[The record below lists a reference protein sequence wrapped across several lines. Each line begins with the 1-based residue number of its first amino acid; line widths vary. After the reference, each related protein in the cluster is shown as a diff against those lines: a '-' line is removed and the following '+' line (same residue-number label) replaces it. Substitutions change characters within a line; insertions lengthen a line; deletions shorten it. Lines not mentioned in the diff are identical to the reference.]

1 MQFDSFSAF
10 IDMGGYSFYVW
21 LSYGVSLLL
30 LTVLYVTSKSNHNKT
45 KQLIAKRLKR
55 EDKLRQAAKLNAER
69 NSSAPPKK

>member
-30 LTVLYVTSKSNHNKT
+30 LAVLYTSSKSNHNKT
-45 KQLIAKRLKR
+45 KQLIAKRLRR
-55 EDKLRQAAKLNAER
+55 EEKLRQAAKLNAER
-69 NSSAPPKK
+69 TSLAPPEQ